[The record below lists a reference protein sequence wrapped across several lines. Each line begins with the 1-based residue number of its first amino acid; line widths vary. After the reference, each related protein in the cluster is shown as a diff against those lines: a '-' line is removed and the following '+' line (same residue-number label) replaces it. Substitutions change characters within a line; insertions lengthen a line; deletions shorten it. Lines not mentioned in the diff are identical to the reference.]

1 MLCREL
7 PLRLIFTLGLGVIWE
22 MLFKKKNYYDTVYI
36 LEENANFLKKRLG
49 TLEGIIKVATKRKSV
64 SNPINCLCQTCELSV
79 NLFQYFIFS
88 YTETGNTD

>member
-1 MLCREL
+1 MQGIATETNIYIRAWCYL
-7 PLRLIFTLGLGVIWE
+7 V
-22 MLFKKKNYYDTVYI
+22 FKKKKKYYDTVYI

-49 TLEGIIKVATKRKSV
+49 TLEGIIKVATKLKSV

>member
-7 PLRLIFTLGLGVIWE
+7 PLRLIFTLGLGVIWC
-22 MLFKKKNYYDTVYI
+22 LKKKKKYYDTVYI

-49 TLEGIIKVATKRKSV
+49 TLEGIIKVATKLKSV